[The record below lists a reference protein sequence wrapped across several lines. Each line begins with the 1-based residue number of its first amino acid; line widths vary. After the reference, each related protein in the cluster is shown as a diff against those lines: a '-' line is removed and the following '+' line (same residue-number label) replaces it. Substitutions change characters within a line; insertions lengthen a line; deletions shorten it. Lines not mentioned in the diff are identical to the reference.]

1 MSNPKL
7 QRGREEVRK
16 AWNANRLLFLKTFV
30 FSMFVNAL
38 MLTGPIFMLQIYDR
52 VLGSGSEET
61 LVSLFLLMAFLFA
74 MMGMLDYARG
84 RLMARAGAR
93 FQSRLDE
100 RVFGACLDL
109 AARQP
114 DKTVAAQQG
123 LKDLESVQK
132 LLASPVLLAV
142 FDIPWTPLFLMAIY
156 IFHPLLGTVALI
168 GGGVLIALTVLNQW
182 TTSRAV
188 GQANAASI
196 QAEHLAHQYRNDAAL
211 VYSLGM
217 RDAAFKR
224 WLQARSV
231 SLASGISSSDKT
243 GFFSSATKTL
253 RLFLQS
259 AMLGVGAWVVLQG
272 EMSAGSMIAGS
283 ILLGRA
289 LAPVEQAIGQWPLVQ
304 MAWKGWKRLG
314 ELLSVVPPDEKLTEL
329 PKPRAL
335 LEAIEITIVP
345 PGERKASLRLV
356 SFDLQPGQA
365 MGVIGPSGSGKSS
378 LAQAIT
384 GIWRPATGSLRLDK
398 ASIGQYAQ
406 GNLGRYIGY
415 LPQTVTLFDGTIAEN
430 IARLDSEPDSER
442 VVEAAKRAA
451 VHEMIVKLPEGY
463 ETRISAAASRLS
475 GGQIQRIGL
484 ARAMYEDPVIL
495 VLDEPNSNLDAEGS
509 KALNAA
515 IRQFKADGNSVIIM
529 AHRPAAIQ
537 ECDTLLVLEDGMRKA
552 FGPRDEVLS
561 QTLRNSDTIQKNM
574 PDSKI
579 TPLPSRTATPVGVK
593 RSTGET
599 KAETDPSAKAGGS
612 STQDTSASSHKERQ
626 GSKKTADASAH
637 DRKKEAHSNPKAD
650 DTDRKATKSEANS
663 QKQAKNK

>member
-1 MSNPKL
+1 MSNPQLK
-7 QRGREEVRK
+7 RGREELRK
-16 AWNANRLLFLKTFV
+16 AWNANRLLFIKTFV

-61 LVSLFLLMAFLFA
+61 LVSLFILMAFLFA

-100 RVFGACLDL
+100 RVFGACLDI

-114 DKTVAAQQG
+114 DKTIAAQQG
-123 LKDLESVQK
+123 LRDLESVQK

-156 IFHPLLGTVALI
+156 IFHPLLGTVAVI
-168 GGGVLIALTVLNQW
+168 GGSVLISLAILNQW

-188 GQANAASI
+188 AQANSATV
-196 QAEHLAHQYRNDAAL
+196 QAEHLAHQYRNDAAI

-217 RDAAFKR
+217 KDAAFKR
-224 WLQARSV
+224 WLQARGV

-243 GFFSSATKTL
+243 GFFSSSTKTL

-314 ELLSVVPPDEKLTEL
+314 ELLSTVPPEVQLTDL
-329 PKPRAL
+329 PKPKAS

-384 GIWRPATGSLRLDK
+384 GIWRPVTGALRFDS
-398 ASIGQYAQ
+398 AGIGQYNQ
-406 GNLGRYIGY
+406 DTLGRYIGY
-415 LPQTVTLFDGTIAEN
+415 LPQAVTLFDGTIAEN
-430 IARLDSEPDSER
+430 IARLNSEPDSEK

-451 VHEMIVKLPEGY
+451 VHEMIVKLPDGY
-463 ETRISAAASRLS
+463 DTRVSAAASRLS

-495 VLDEPNSNLDAEGS
+495 VLDEPNSNLDADGS

-515 IRQFKADGNSVIIM
+515 IRQFKADGNAVIIM

-561 QTLRNSDTIQKNM
+561 QTLRNADIVQKNI
-574 PDSKI
+574 PDSKV
-579 TPLPSRTATPVGVK
+579 TPLPRRAAVPGSAK
-593 RSTGET
+593 RAADET
-599 KAETDPSAKAGGS
+599 KAGSRSAADSGS
-612 STQDTSASSHKERQ
+612 ADSNAVEEDKVTTNSDTLTQKE
-626 GSKKTADASAH
+626 KT
-637 DRKKEAHSNPKAD
+637 RSNLKVD
-650 DTDRKATKSEANS
+650 DTDQAFTKSEVS
-663 QKQAKNK
+663 KQKQAENK